1 MKIQLFIFLLL
12 SLVSCRF
19 KPPNTGEIIDRH
31 YIDST
36 DALILNR
43 NYTNNDFFR
52 PLRELK
58 SNRYLETVQGY
69 FIEKKGAKEI
79 KKDGFI
85 LIVSEPWA
93 FDCGMSF
100 QINDKQFHY
109 NFDPYYQHWF
119 KKPWNRNKGRC
130 LYFIY
135 DNFNINGKRNVVEN
149 DTLIITLYQY
159 IFSGS
164 RFVDQYEE
172 KKIPIYSRSYVVDS
186 IAQTWNYIG
195 DEIY

>member
-1 MKIQLFIFLLL
+1 
-12 SLVSCRF
+12 
-19 KPPNTGEIIDRH
+19 
-31 YIDST
+31 
-36 DALILNR
+36 
-43 NYTNNDFFR
+43 
-52 PLRELK
+52 
-58 SNRYLETVQGY
+58 
-69 FIEKKGAKEI
+69 
-79 KKDGFI
+79 
-85 LIVSEPWA
+85 
-93 FDCGMSF
+93 MSF

-164 RFVDQYEE
+164 RFVDHYEE